1 MHSPELYLFS
11 FTHQY
16 ALPRPIGQASLAPVC
31 HKAPH
36 PPLGRSVTALA
47 ERRSCSLRFQ
57 VSGSRFQVSGF
68 RFQEKAFQRKR
79 RKQKKSFAPRLRSV
93 SVRVRPCLSV
103 WLFGCSVAAL
113 AERRGCSGCSVPPDL
128 RPLTSALSKRL
139 FHSPPNQCAQR
150 AHLQSPR
157 YGFKTWV
164 TCKVQDIGDT
174 LG

>member
-1 MHSPELYLFS
+1 MHSPGLYLFS

-16 ALPRPIGQASLAPVC
+16 ALPRPIGQASLAPVY

-47 ERRSCSLRFQ
+47 ERRSCSLRFQVSGSRFQ

-139 FHSPPNQCAQR
+139 FRFPSEPMRPAGASTIPPCPPLR
-150 AHLQSPR
+150 CLP
-157 YGFKTWV
+157 
-164 TCKVQDIGDT
+164 
-174 LG
+174 